1 MDTMPIVKTREEI
14 LFDIMQTTS
23 RLYSIRDK
31 DILLERILTESRQA
45 LNADAGSIYLV
56 EGNQLVI
63 HYAQNAT
70 LQKRLKPGEKLP
82 FNIFSFPINAT
93 TIAGSAAITKQL
105 INEPDVYAI
114 SPDKNYKFGTIS
126 DVATGYKTVSTLTMP
141 LIAATSVR
149 LLPMM
154 KCFSL
159 ILRQMLLQHSCM
171 HR

>member
-14 LFDIMQTTS
+14 LFDIMQITS

-31 DILLERILTESRQA
+31 DILLERILTEARQA

-82 FNIFSFPINAT
+82 FSIFTFPISDE
-93 TIAGSAAITKQL
+93 TIAGAAVKTKQL
-105 INEPDVYAI
+105 INEPNVYAI
-114 SPDKNYKFGTIS
+114 SSDKQYRFGTIS
-126 DVATGYKTVSTLTMP
+126 DTITGYKTVSTLTMP
-141 LIAATSVR
+141 LIAVSDDVSQLTGF
-149 LLPMM
+149 PP
-154 KCFSL
+154 K
-159 ILRQMLLQHSCM
+159 
-171 HR
+171 